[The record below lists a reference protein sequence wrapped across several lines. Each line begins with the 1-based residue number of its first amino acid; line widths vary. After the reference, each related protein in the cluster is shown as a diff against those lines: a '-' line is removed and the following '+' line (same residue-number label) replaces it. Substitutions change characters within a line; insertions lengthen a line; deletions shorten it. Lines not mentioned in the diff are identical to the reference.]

1 MAPFEEI
8 DVVVMYN
15 EEDRHWCYT
24 PSLDLS
30 DFTEKKCG
38 TITMYVRNAK
48 SASKE
53 DSPSG

>member
-1 MAPFEEI
+1 M

-38 TITMYVRNAK
+38 TLTMYIRNTQT
-48 SASKE
+48 E
-53 DSPSG
+53 